1 MDHES
6 GVSCQGVDET
16 GSLLVTGTEEG
27 QVVIWNV
34 GSLYPIA
41 EMRGKNSY
49 YSDSKQFL
57 VSYDHAKLMCSC
69 KIKTIGILH

>member
-1 MDHES
+1 MRSIVNQGQLDHES
-6 GVSCQGVDET
+6 GVYCQDVDET

-41 EMRGKNSY
+41 EMRGKNSDY
-49 YSDSKQFL
+49 FVSEQFKQNAYCF
-57 VSYDHAKLMCSC
+57 HM
-69 KIKTIGILH
+69 IMQN